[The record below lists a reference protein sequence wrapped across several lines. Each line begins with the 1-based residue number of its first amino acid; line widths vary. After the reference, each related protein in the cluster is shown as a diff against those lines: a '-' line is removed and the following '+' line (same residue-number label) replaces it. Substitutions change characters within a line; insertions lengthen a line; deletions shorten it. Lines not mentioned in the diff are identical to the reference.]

1 MIYLILAIVSSA
13 VISLVMRLSESRIT
27 GRLSML
33 AMNYVTCFLLAG
45 AYMGYGNALPAGV
58 PLGGTFCLGAING
71 LLYLLGFVFLQMN
84 IRRNGVVM
92 ATIFMKLGLLVPMVM
107 AVFIFGEIP
116 APVQIAGFILA
127 VAAIV
132 LIHFEKGESAV
143 EFKAGLFL
151 VLLAGGSCDAMAKVF
166 EEVGN
171 AALSEQ
177 YLFYSFGAALI
188 LCVML
193 VLYKKERLGKWEI
206 LFGVLVGVPNYF
218 TARFLLRSLEDI
230 PAVIVY
236 PTYSVAAIL
245 LVTLAGVAF
254 FKERLGKRQWLAL
267 GIILGA
273 LVLLN
278 I

>member
-13 VISLVMRLSESRIT
+13 VISLVMRLSETRIT

-45 AYMGYGNALPAGV
+45 AYMGYGNALPTGV
-58 PLGGTFCLGAING
+58 PLGNTFALGAVNG

-107 AVFIFGEIP
+107 AVCVFGEMP
-116 APVQIAGFILA
+116 APVQIVGFVLA

-143 EFKAGLFL
+143 EFKAGLIL

-166 EEVGN
+166 EEIGN

-177 YLFYSFGAALI
+177 YLFYSFGAALL
-188 LCVML
+188 LCAAL
-193 VLYKKERLGKWEI
+193 VLYKKEHPGKWEI

-218 TARFLLRSLEDI
+218 AARFLLRSLEDI

-254 FKERLGKRQWLAL
+254 FKERLGRRQWVALA
-267 GIILGA
+267 IILGA